1 MWVLSGIF
9 MEKHSGSIVPPTM
22 ILLAGPVALKGI
34 MGNPIASSALW
45 RPSTFGGKTGFEIVQ
60 KASLRKLFCL
70 NLKGNCKN
78 NVWVSFRTPLDLTST
93 SKRRNVL
100 LTKLNS

>member
-1 MWVLSGIF
+1 
-9 MEKHSGSIVPPTM
+9 MEKHAGSIVPPTM
-22 ILLAGPVALKGI
+22 ISLAGPIALKGI

-78 NVWVSFRTPLDLTST
+78 NVWVSFTTPTDVIGTF
-93 SKRRNVL
+93 KRKNFNVP
-100 LTKLNS
+100 KPNS

>member
-1 MWVLSGIF
+1 

-78 NVWVSFRTPLDLTST
+78 NVWVSFRTPFDVTSV
-93 SKRRNVL
+93 SRKKNSLYHR
-100 LTKLNS
+100 LNL